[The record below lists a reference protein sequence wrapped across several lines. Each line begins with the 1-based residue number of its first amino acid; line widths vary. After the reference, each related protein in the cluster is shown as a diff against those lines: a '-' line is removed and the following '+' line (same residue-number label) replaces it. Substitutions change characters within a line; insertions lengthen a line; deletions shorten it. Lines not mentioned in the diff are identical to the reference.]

1 MIQVYIEQKPCNTGV
16 GIYIYEERNG
26 KMYLYQTTKLT
37 IKECKAGTSEEPTI
51 KFNYPI
57 VNELLQALQEAIVS
71 IGIKPKEGNKIEG
84 LYEATKEH
92 LNDMRKLVFKKYKQK
107 DKE

>member
-1 MIQVYIEQKPCNTGV
+1 MIQVFIEQKPCNRGV
-16 GIYIYEERNG
+16 DIYIYEERNG
-26 KMYLYQTTKLT
+26 KTCLYQTTELT
-37 IKECKAGTSEEPTI
+37 IKECEAGASDEPTI

-57 VNELLQALQEAIVS
+57 ANELLQALQEAIVN

-92 LNDMRKLVFKKYKQK
+92 LNDMRKLVFKQYKQK